1 MLWSDPRDEPPEEM
15 RKAQAMLRRAMLVIA
30 LAAAVV
36 MLVATWRS

>member
-15 RKAQAMLRRAMLVIA
+15 RKVQAMMRRAMLIVA
-30 LAAAVV
+30 LGAAVV